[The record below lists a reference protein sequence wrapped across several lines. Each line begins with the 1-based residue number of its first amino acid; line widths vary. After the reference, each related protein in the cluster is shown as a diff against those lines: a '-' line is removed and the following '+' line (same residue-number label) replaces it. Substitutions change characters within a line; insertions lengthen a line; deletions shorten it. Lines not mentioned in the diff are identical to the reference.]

1 MSFSLSVGLVWAV
14 GTIFPQ
20 HSSIYGLEEFCEWP
34 AWDPLRHLQLEVPP
48 KVQWNQGHSPNPGM
62 ASQRPSPSRTLL
74 PWIGITF
81 IDKYCPGQWTYILHY
96 IHMIL
101 LKPTQCLQWN
111 FDHMECQG
119 KSFSKNLWSSMSTCT
134 SPPLASFTSSAG
146 IAPLITEAYEHSLI
160 NCIELNRTSTMNS
173 RLPGSLYSL
182 SSPPSIE
189 KPSLHLISR
198 WWRRVAKQLTDE

>member
-1 MSFSLSVGLVWAV
+1 
-14 GTIFPQ
+14 
-20 HSSIYGLEEFCEWP
+20 
-34 AWDPLRHLQLEVPP
+34 
-48 KVQWNQGHSPNPGM
+48 M

-189 KPSLHLISR
+189 KPSLHLIST
-198 WWRRVAKQLTDE
+198 WCRVAKGSHHSWKKRFFVKSLHKMVTTPPSPFYEVPIFFRPFF